1 MDTPREVRMKHRNV
15 VKIFIA
21 LALAVTTV
29 TPISAEEGA
38 SKTKTIRIG
47 IVIFEGVMTS
57 EVAAPVEV
65 LGCPSD
71 TGPTLHVILIAER
84 DTPVRTNEG
93 LAITP
98 DATFSTISDLDVLIV
113 PSSYNLE
120 ASEENEQV
128 IQFVREQGKKVEF
141 LASNCAGAF
150 ILGEA
155 GLLDGRKVTTWVGG
169 GTSLQ
174 ERFPDA
180 LVQDGATHRVVV
192 DGNLITS
199 NGLLVTYEAS
209 LMLLEKLAG
218 KERAKK
224 VAAGLYIARVH
235 RN

>member
-1 MDTPREVRMKHRNV
+1 MKRPNV
-15 VKIFIA
+15 VKIFIVFM
-21 LALAVTTV
+21 LTV
-29 TPISAEEGA
+29 ATAIPANAEDGT
-38 SKTKTIRIG
+38 SRTKTIRIG

-65 LGCPSD
+65 LGSPSD
-71 TGPTLHVILIAER
+71 SGPTLDVILIAER

-98 DATFSTISDLDVLIV
+98 DTTFASVSDLDVLIV

-155 GLLDGRKVTTWVGG
+155 GLLEGRKVTTWVGG
-169 GTSLQ
+169 GESLQ
-174 ERFPDA
+174 KRFPKA
-180 LVQDGATHRVVV
+180 LVQDDTTHRVVV

-199 NGLLVTYEAS
+199 NGVLVTYEAS
-209 LMLLEKLAG
+209 LVLLEKLAG
-218 KERAKK
+218 KERAEK
-224 VAAGLYIARVH
+224 VAADLYIARVH
-235 RN
+235 KN